1 MKKLL
6 SFFLLLMAIMVFA
19 TWQYRLLCVLLFV
32 LLNKKWVKS
41 FAWMKR
47 WEYFYSMLV
56 TILLVCIFIA
66 IPNYFQRG
74 RTQLVYIDKEGKRTA
89 TPLNIYALNVIFPEE
104 EVMNFGMKATALLP
118 SKKLS
123 PIFRNL
129 GSRLICDAQRDFWT
143 GKALTFYAP
152 YNLLSLQGSNPGTF
166 TIAQAFNETFGTQF
180 DGVYIIRPR
189 HYDKDKEYPVVF
201 FAHGY
206 LGSWELYQGV
216 FSDLENCF
224 VVSIGTHDL
233 SGIFTYQD
241 INKIFK
247 RYLPLLEAE
256 GYSVNMNHLHLI
268 GLSNGGTA
276 SNVALRN
283 FSNRFRTI
291 TYVSTSCD
299 VIKQSR
305 AKILMIGGGDDTSA
319 SNLPSA
325 SKLLQK
331 CGTKTALLFDEEDN
345 HYMLVHQQQRIINF
359 LNQEMELIQNNV
371 E

>member
-1 MKKLL
+1 MKKIL
-6 SFFLLLMAIMVFA
+6 SFLLLLMAVIVFA

-41 FAWMKR
+41 FTWMKR
-47 WEYFYSMLV
+47 WEYSYSILV
-56 TILLVCIFIA
+56 TALLVCIFIA

-89 TPLNIYALNVIFPEE
+89 TPLNIYALNIIFPEE
-104 EVMNFGMKATALLP
+104 EVMNFGMKATAFLP
-118 SKKLS
+118 PAKLS
-123 PIFRNL
+123 PIFKNL
-129 GSRLICDAQRDFWT
+129 GSRFIRDTQRDIWT
-143 GKALTFYAP
+143 GKALTFYTP
-152 YNLLSLQGSNPGTF
+152 YNHLSMQGSNPGTF
-166 TIAQAFNETFGTQF
+166 TIAQAFNETFGTQY
-180 DGVYIIRPR
+180 DGVYITRPR

-206 LGSWELYQGV
+206 LGSWELMQGV

-247 RYLPLLEAE
+247 TYLPLLEAE
-256 GYSVNMNHLHLI
+256 GYHVDMGHLHLI

-291 TYVSTSCD
+291 TYISTSCD

-305 AKILMIGGGDDTSA
+305 AKIIIIGGRDDVSA
-319 SNLPSA
+319 LGLPSA
-325 SKLLQK
+325 SKRMQRY
-331 CGTKTALLFDEEDN
+331 GTKTALLFDEKDN
-345 HYMLVHQQQRIINF
+345 HYMLVHQKQRIIEF
-359 LNQEMELIQNNV
+359 LNQEMELIM
-371 E
+371 